1 MTLKYPKQYRFRA
14 IDCTRGE
21 LVDET
26 FTTLNALV
34 EKHGKQFDITRRR
47 CDSIRKRTRLACR
60 KYKHMHIEETY
71 VKAPPP
77 PPEVAEATEEVSP
90 HD

>member
-26 FTTLNALV
+26 FLSLNALV
-34 EKHGKQFDITRRR
+34 EKHGAQFDITRRR

-71 VKAPPP
+71 VKP
-77 PPEVAEATEEVSP
+77 PPEVAEAAEEVSP